1 MGEDKHNACDKIDIT
16 RSKITQ
22 DIGVTIV
29 TDKKGNILAISSN
42 NAIWEWVIK
51 EVTLDDIDKGLNVKD
66 ILHEKIVFLIMKG
79 ISEYELSLPPS
90 MTIYPCN
97 ILDNK
102 VTYVTTFLQDDG
114 NIITEIEDFDKVTSD
129 INVMINIS
137 NLINRINSKFIEEQA
152 VNELSKYLFEVSS
165 YDRIMT
171 YKFMDDM
178 SGEVVYELE
187 RKDTKSSFMG
197 LRFPP
202 GDIPLPARRAY
213 INNPVRFI
221 SDIDKDSCILLQKS
235 NTDVSMTQSFLRGCI
250 DVHKNYL
257 RNMGVKSSMSI
268 SITNSNGEL
277 WGIIAMHSYTKNII
291 PSTEDRVLFNILCS
305 VASNRVKNI
314 EKSNHLKTES
324 SMKNLVSK
332 IDSKKSLGMFIIQ
345 NQESIFETFNIDS
358 VSLFP
363 LNGTPTIIGKNPVD
377 VKDIPISETPLL
389 YGSVYNPPRSYVC
402 MNMLGYKL
410 IFTRES
416 SYDSVKWAGNPGDI
430 SEKDDVSGLYMPRKS
445 FEKYIIHSKKTP
457 PPFTKQD
464 ISVFKMAGN
473 LLKSVIHKMNADNME
488 KHIRD
493 ISRDNNNLD
502 LESEE
507 NYAFFANMSHELRT
521 PLHAITGVFDI
532 INEMEDNDVSM
543 KSYSRLGLETC
554 TDMMKTLND
563 ILSVV
568 KNVHERKNIEVSP
581 ILINELFDSTCRGL
595 SIFASS
601 NDVNFLYT
609 YLCDKNTIINIDAHL
624 TIQILNNIA
633 GNAIKFS
640 KKNVNVEFSVLGFE
654 MFQYWEKE
662 SSKYSGT
669 YSATEECQ
677 PIGGNKCKYLVIKVW
692 DDGCGIKK
700 DNLSTMFKIFKQVG
714 EVITKKFASTGL
726 GLSISLKNITKM
738 NGFMGVAS
746 TYEKGTMFMCSIP
759 IEIDTTNRTKKSL
772 LEESYIGEK
781 KLSGHYNF
789 VLVDDSKVNLMILEK
804 HIGKRFINS
813 TIYTEINGLLG
824 FERIVKLHKSGE
836 KVYGVFMDYHM
847 PIMSG
852 IESTIRIRKKLGN
865 SIPISILTADI
876 TDTSRQAMI
885 SSGADF
891 ILSKPTRSNDVIKTC
906 IDMINI
912 VDNIK

>member
-1 MGEDKHNACDKIDIT
+1 
-16 RSKITQ
+16 
-22 DIGVTIV
+22 
-29 TDKKGNILAISSN
+29 
-42 NAIWEWVIK
+42 
-51 EVTLDDIDKGLNVKD
+51 
-66 ILHEKIVFLIMKG
+66 
-79 ISEYELSLPPS
+79 
-90 MTIYPCN
+90 
-97 ILDNK
+97 
-102 VTYVTTFLQDDG
+102 
-114 NIITEIEDFDKVTSD
+114 
-129 INVMINIS
+129 
-137 NLINRINSKFIEEQA
+137 
-152 VNELSKYLFEVSS
+152 
-165 YDRIMT
+165 
-171 YKFMDDM
+171 MDDM

-669 YSATEECQ
+669 Y
-677 PIGGNKCKYLVIKVW
+677 
-692 DDGCGIKK
+692 
-700 DNLSTMFKIFKQVG
+700 
-714 EVITKKFASTGL
+714 
-726 GLSISLKNITKM
+726 
-738 NGFMGVAS
+738 
-746 TYEKGTMFMCSIP
+746 
-759 IEIDTTNRTKKSL
+759 R
-772 LEESYIGEK
+772 
-781 KLSGHYNF
+781 
-789 VLVDDSKVNLMILEK
+789 
-804 HIGKRFINS
+804 
-813 TIYTEINGLLG
+813 
-824 FERIVKLHKSGE
+824 
-836 KVYGVFMDYHM
+836 
-847 PIMSG
+847 
-852 IESTIRIRKKLGN
+852 
-865 SIPISILTADI
+865 
-876 TDTSRQAMI
+876 
-885 SSGADF
+885 
-891 ILSKPTRSNDVIKTC
+891 RSNYKEICLYRIGSEYKS
-906 IDMINI
+906 
-912 VDNIK
+912 